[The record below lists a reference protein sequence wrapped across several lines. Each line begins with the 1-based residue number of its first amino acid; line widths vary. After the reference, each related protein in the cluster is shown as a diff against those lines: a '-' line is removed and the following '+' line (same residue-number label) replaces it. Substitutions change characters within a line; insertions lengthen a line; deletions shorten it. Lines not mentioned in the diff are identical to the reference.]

1 MPDPEIT
8 VTSPAAGSPSS
19 IPAPPPLSEAAIEP
33 GKTASAEMRPPATKL
48 IPVMLGALAVVL
60 LAVGGVYW
68 KFHHAKPAPVAT
80 PQVAIQTPP
89 EAPPPVSAPVASPS
103 PSPDVTIG
111 QTTPPVSAPAV
122 VAKKTAAHKVKPV
135 TAPPPP
141 APEPPP
147 SQPEPV
153 ITTPP
158 PNPAPTPSPEDIAKA
173 EAAKLAKAPR
183 IVQVLCNYG
192 LKEARFTVSSGG
204 QSLFQETLKGKKK
217 KEGFLG
223 IKRTYEGSFSH
234 TIIVPAGA
242 SEVSLHVESKDGA
255 TDLVKTIKL
264 PAPGGFVP
272 TLAVEADTDH
282 LSLSWKSPASA
293 Q

>member
-1 MPDPEIT
+1 M
-8 VTSPAAGSPSS
+8 
-19 IPAPPPLSEAAIEP
+19 
-33 GKTASAEMRPPATKL
+33 
-48 IPVMLGALAVVL
+48 
-60 LAVGGVYW
+60 
-68 KFHHAKPAPVAT
+68 
-80 PQVAIQTPP
+80 
-89 EAPPPVSAPVASPS
+89 
-103 PSPDVTIG
+103 
-111 QTTPPVSAPAV
+111 

-223 IKRTYEGSFSH
+223 IKGTYEGSFSH

>member
-1 MPDPEIT
+1 MT
-8 VTSPAAGSPSS
+8 
-19 IPAPPPLSEAAIEP
+19 PPP
-33 GKTASAEMRPPATKL
+33 
-48 IPVMLGALAVVL
+48 
-60 LAVGGVYW
+60 
-68 KFHHAKPAPVAT
+68 
-80 PQVAIQTPP
+80 
-89 EAPPPVSAPVASPS
+89 
-103 PSPDVTIG
+103 
-111 QTTPPVSAPAV
+111 V
-122 VAKKTAAHKVKPV
+122 VAKKTVVHKPKPAIV
-135 TAPPPP
+135 PQPP
-141 APEPPP
+141 APEPTPA
-147 SQPEPV
+147 QPQPV

-158 PNPAPTPSPEDIAKA
+158 PNPSPATPSPDDIAKA

-192 LKEARFTVSSGG
+192 LKEARFTFSSGG
-204 QSLFQETLKGKKK
+204 QTLFQETSKGKKK

-223 IKRTYEGSFSH
+223 IKGTYEGSFSH

-282 LSLSWKSPASA
+282 LSLSWKSPSA
-293 Q
+293 AQ